1 MFLKLLLNNIKSN
14 FSFGLVESAV
24 TVAVMG
30 TIAGA
35 TISAYHSTNPQVRN
49 DVKKMEKIE
58 EALQQFFTIN
68 GRLPFPAN
76 PTISTGN
83 DDYLREFK
91 GNPYNYSKENYFC
104 GNSTSLADGGQTI
117 DSCVSSNGR
126 DCCPNDIVIWGVVPV
141 RSLGLPD
148 SYAYDS
154 QGHNFEYITHSAL
167 TFSNGTPFVT
177 DAGKTKYYKK
187 TSYSQNNQ
195 NKNANGKYSV
205 YFTTNDT
212 RYHSIFMPI
221 KRLSIYS
228 NSQGAIIPETE
239 NNTAYVIMSKGKTGK
254 CYFEAKNNVIENTLP
269 PDSTSNNCVEKY
281 SNQTTTER
289 IIHQGYSSRSFDNLV
304 KYKTLDELVS
314 INAVKK
320 TNSDNL
326 SLSVANLPQY
336 QLRRD
341 VNLKTDSKEIV
352 KALNEL
358 KQRVDELEFGI
369 NACSDDAKNNGLY
382 VANNTLNKI
391 NDDTKSKNLALWAPG
406 KYKFSGDA
414 CIRDYYNNVEEN
426 WQLPISR
433 AGELNI
439 RTIRAQKEPNAL
451 TATDTQYRFYEYIDY
466 KGHRWTAYHHG
477 TFADNTRLN
486 WSATCDS
493 VWPIGSI
500 YITINIA
507 TANDVKKKLGCGT
520 WQMIEANRTLWST
533 TSNGGTPLSAC
544 LPSIAESS
552 FSIATGAY
560 FNAISTSSDNIFQT
574 PACSSSIYEHNRY
587 AAYGNG
593 TVNMDFSKANGS
605 LHSDTCSTIIPS
617 AIKVYIWK
625 RTA

>member
-1 MFLKLLLNNIKSN
+1 MFFKLIINKITKKLS
-14 FSFGLVESAV
+14 FSLVESAI

-49 DVKKMEKIE
+49 DAKKMEKIE

-117 DSCVSSNGR
+117 DSCISSNGR
-126 DCCPNDIVIWGVVPV
+126 ACCPNNIVLWGVVPV

-177 DAGKTKYYKK
+177 DSGKTKYYKK

-212 RYHSIFMPI
+212 RYPSIFMPI

-228 NSQGAIIPETE
+228 NSQGAVIPETE
-239 NNTAYVIMSKGKTGK
+239 NNTAYVIMSKGKTSK
-254 CYFEAKNNVIENTLP
+254 CYFDAKNNVIENTLP
-269 PDSTSNNCVEKY
+269 PDSTSNNCVENY
-281 SNQTTTER
+281 GNQTTTER
-289 IIHQGYSSRSFDNLV
+289 IIHQGYSSQSFDNLV

-314 INAVKK
+314 INAVNK

-326 SLSVANLPQY
+326 SLSATNLPQY
-336 QLRRD
+336 QLKKD
-341 VNLKTDSKEIV
+341 VRLKTDSKEIV

-369 NACSDDAKNNGLY
+369 DACSDDAKNNGLY

-406 KYKFSGDA
+406 KYKFPADA
-414 CIRDYYNNVEEN
+414 CIRGYYNNVEEN

-439 RTIRAQKEPNAL
+439 RTIRAQQEPNVL
-451 TATDTQYRFYEYIDY
+451 SSSSQYRFYEYIDY
-466 KGHRWTAYHHG
+466 KGHRWTAYHYG
-477 TFADNTRLN
+477 TFTNDMRLN
-486 WSATCDS
+486 WSVTCDS

-507 TANDVKKKLGCGT
+507 TANDVKKKLG
-520 WQMIEANRTLWST
+520 
-533 TSNGGTPLSAC
+533 
-544 LPSIAESS
+544 S
-552 FSIATGAY
+552 FSITTGAM
-560 FNAISTSSDNIFQT
+560 FQAISTSSSNVFQT
-574 PACSSSIYEHNRY
+574 PTCSSNVYEHT
-587 AAYGNG
+587 GEGTNG
-593 TVNMDFSKANGS
+593 AGMVNMDFSKATGS
-605 LHSDTCSTIIPS
+605 LHSDSCTTIIPS

>member
-1 MFLKLLLNNIKSN
+1 MFFIPLLNTIKNN

-68 GRLPFPAN
+68 GRLPFPAK
-76 PTISTGN
+76 PTIGINN
-83 DDYLREFK
+83 DDYLKEFK
-91 GNPYNYSKENYFC
+91 GNPYNFSKENYFC
-104 GNSTSLADGGQTI
+104 GNSTSLADGVQTI
-117 DSCVSSNGR
+117 DSCVASNGR
-126 DCCPNDIVIWGVVPV
+126 DCCPNDMVIWGVVPV

-167 TFSNGTPFVT
+167 TFNNGTPFVT

-212 RYHSIFMPI
+212 RYPSIFIPI

-228 NSQGAIIPETE
+228 NARSAIIPETE
-239 NNTAYVIMSKGKTGK
+239 NNTAYVIISKGKTGR
-254 CYFEAKNNVIENTLP
+254 CYFDAKNNVTENTLP
-269 PDSTSNNCVEKY
+269 SDDTSNNCVENY
-281 SNQTTTER
+281 GNQTTTER
-289 IIHQGYSSRSFDNLV
+289 IIHQGYSSNNFDNLV

-314 INAVKK
+314 INAVNK

-326 SLSVANLPQY
+326 SLSSSNLPQY
-336 QLRRD
+336 QLKKD
-341 VNLKTDSKEIV
+341 VSLKTDGKEIV
-352 KALNEL
+352 KAINEL

-369 NACSDDAKNNGLY
+369 DACTNDAKSNGLY

-391 NDDTKSKNLALWAPG
+391 NDNTKSKNLALWATG
-406 KYKFSGDA
+406 KYKFPADT
-414 CIRDYYNNVEEN
+414 CINENYNNVSGN
-426 WQLPISR
+426 WQLPISK

-439 RTIRAQKEPNAL
+439 RTIMAQQEPNAL
-451 TATDTQYRFYEYIDY
+451 TNPSIQYRFYEYIDY
-466 KGHRWTAYHHG
+466 TGHRWTAYHYG
-477 TFADNTRLN
+477 TFTNDMRLN

-500 YITINIA
+500 YITINTA
-507 TANDVKKKLGCGT
+507 TADDVKNKLGCGT
-520 WQMIEANRTLWST
+520 WQMIEANRTLWSAT
-533 TSNGGTPLSAC
+533 QGGGSVLQAC
-544 LPSIAESS
+544 LPSINESG
-552 FSIATGAY
+552 FSITNGAV
-560 FNAISTSSDNIFQT
+560 FNVISTNDNNVFQAT
-574 PACSSSIYEHNRY
+574 TCNGSIYTYHEHNT
-587 AAYGNG
+587 NNNN
-593 TVNMDFSKANGS
+593 TISMDFSKATDG
-605 LHSDTCSTIIPS
+605 LHKESCSSIIPS
-617 AIKVYIWK
+617 AIKVYIWE
-625 RTA
+625 RIM